1 MRRRGGSEDERVDRS
16 YPVRTLCAARMP
28 GVHVSPRELS
38 SRAASLLDR
47 EIQLY
52 CTQRDGGIFS
62 TVIFGGPATLKV
74 EQPPHPPLRGSRR
87 S

>member
-1 MRRRGGSEDERVDRS
+1 
-16 YPVRTLCAARMP
+16 MP

-74 EQPPHPPLRGSRR
+74 EQPLIRR
-87 S
+87 CAGPDARDDAVLIS